1 MKWIL
6 RVGFLC
12 LLTISLIRVKEE
24 LLKKDIFNIKTV
36 NINSI
41 SKSLNDDVLPLKNEI
56 LGKNIY
62 DIDIDFLK
70 KMLKNDIRI
79 KNVQVT
85 KEGLNQIDIS
95 IEEREVA
102 YYAQIRNELYLVDKD
117 GIIFGK
123 LNEQKLR
130 DLPILNVKN
139 ISELND
145 YVKIFSKIED
155 ISLKDMISQVYTQNK
170 HCISLILT
178 DGTVIKTD
186 LMVTREKYSVG
197 ETLYLDLIKN
207 KKIEYLD
214 LRFKDFII
222 KCSGD
227 KDEKK

>member
-6 RVGFLC
+6 RVSFLC
-12 LLTISLIRVKEE
+12 LLTISVIKIKKD

-41 SKSLNDDVLPLKNEI
+41 SKSLNDDILPLKNEI

-123 LNEQKLR
+123 LNEERLK
-130 DLPILNVKN
+130 DLPILNIKVM
-139 ISELND
+139 SE
-145 YVKIFSKIED
+145 IED
-155 ISLKDMISQVYTQNK
+155 YIKISKEINVN
-170 HCISLILT
+170 
-178 DGTVIKTD
+178 
-186 LMVTREKYSVG
+186 
-197 ETLYLDLIKN
+197 
-207 KKIEYLD
+207 
-214 LRFKDFII
+214 F
-222 KCSGD
+222 
-227 KDEKK
+227 